1 MEHSYVSAKA
11 MVCTVGGRT
20 SEHLVAFVEWLVE
33 QQYSESYAF
42 LVARQ
47 TLAFGRWCN
56 DRRLSLCAM
65 KDSDIARYQRLRSR
79 HRSRCFET
87 RRRELRALQ
96 LLMIFLRSQGVC
108 RSPQARSTAADRV
121 IEEFALCTW
130 REQGLAEVTVENYAR
145 WVRRF
150 LVWRF
155 GRGDICLSNVRVAD
169 AAEFIQ
175 SEAKRMRPAALKNIA
190 NALRSFFRYAQS
202 RGEVSAGLVASVPT
216 VATWASTPPIP
227 RAISAEHAQ
236 RAIDSCDRQSAVG
249 LRDRAVL
256 LLLAR
261 LGLRACEIVRL
272 TLDDIDWDRAQLRV
286 RGKGGR
292 ESLLP
297 LAADVGEAIAAY
309 LQRGRPSSPDR
320 HLFLRS
326 VAPIRGLME
335 GSDGIGTIVR
345 HAIIRARVD
354 APHRGSHQFRH
365 ALAVRMLQLGAS
377 LPEIGRVLRHRSVQ
391 STSIYAKV
399 DVNTL
404 RTLAMAWPGG
414 VL

>member
-1 MEHSYVSAKA
+1 
-11 MVCTVGGRT
+11 
-20 SEHLVAFVEWLVE
+20 
-33 QQYSESYAF
+33 
-42 LVARQ
+42 
-47 TLAFGRWCN
+47 
-56 DRRLSLCAM
+56 
-65 KDSDIARYQRLRSR
+65 
-79 HRSRCFET
+79 
-87 RRRELRALQ
+87 
-96 LLMIFLRSQGVC
+96 
-108 RSPQARSTAADRV
+108 
-121 IEEFALCTW
+121 
-130 REQGLAEVTVENYAR
+130 
-145 WVRRF
+145 
-150 LVWRF
+150 
-155 GRGDICLSNVRVAD
+155 
-169 AAEFIQ
+169 
-175 SEAKRMRPAALKNIA
+175 MRPAALKNIA
-190 NALRSFFRYAQS
+190 NALRSFLRYSQS

-297 LAADVGEAIAAY
+297 LAADVGEGIVAY
-309 LQRGRPSSPDR
+309 LQRGRPDSPDR

-335 GSDGIGTIVR
+335 GSDAIGTIVR
-345 HAIIRARVD
+345 RAILRAKVD

-399 DVNTL
+399 DLNML
-404 RTLAMAWPGG
+404 RTLAMVWPGG
-414 VL
+414 VR